1 MIGRKAGGSSF
12 CSMVFALV
20 TALLFAPGVHASS
33 DAFTAP
39 NPGPGSIAIQ
49 GKWQFH
55 LGDQPSWSNPA
66 FDDSTWEQLSADTT
80 WGAQTHPGY
89 TGFAWYRKQIQL
101 TGRAS
106 GIAVFIPPVE
116 DAYEVF
122 WNGQKIGECGKLPP
136 HAWWW
141 QWPRGVAYPLGTA
154 PLDGVLALRV
164 WKSPPAFT
172 DESGTGGFWATPLIG
187 SPAALTQREL
197 FTQIRH
203 EDLMLPRFILSGAL
217 FITGLIAL
225 LLFLRERRDFLY
237 LWLALFLIANGFT
250 CFQGLNSAFYGTTF
264 FQSVFADQAVAALQD
279 ISLWLLLLTLF
290 DLHRQKVWRRWT
302 IALAAIYLAAMVIDL
317 VILRFWEYAG
327 HAMQLGS
334 FITST
339 LVAVTPIYLLFI
351 VAFALLRRP
360 PKALLPIA
368 LAATI
373 YGLYNIAYAVSP
385 WGKHFT
391 HFTLF
396 RHLNPGIPLGPYIFG
411 VPAILNTL
419 FFIVL
424 LFTVAR
430 HQAKERRR
438 QAHIESEMRSAHEV
452 QHVLIPEEAPVIPG
466 FFITSVYKPA
476 SEVGGDFYQVIPLLD
491 STGEPGALII
501 LGDVSGKGL
510 KAAMTVSLIVGTL
523 RTLADFTHDPE
534 KILRGLN
541 QRLLGRTQGGFAT
554 CVAIRM
560 ESTARMVIANAGH
573 LSPFCAG
580 REIVLPGSLPLG
592 LSGDADYESV
602 TVDLEPD
609 ETLTLFTDGVL
620 EARNP
625 KGELYGFERLS
636 SLMGAQPSVQQVV
649 DAACS
654 FGQDDDITVL
664 SVKRVAE
671 SDLHNAKLDLV
682 AQIVAG

>member
-1 MIGRKAGGSSF
+1 LGAVERR
-12 CSMVFALV
+12 
-20 TALLFAPGVHASS
+20 H
-33 DAFTAP
+33 
-39 NPGPGSIAIQ
+39 
-49 GKWQFH
+49 H
-55 LGDQPSWSNPA
+55 LGR
-66 FDDSTWEQLSADTT
+66 AD
-80 WGAQTHPGY
+80 ASRY

-106 GIAVFIPPVE
+106 GIAVFIPQVE

-197 FTQIRH
+197 FLHIRH
-203 EDLMLPRFILSGAL
+203 EDLLLPRFILSGAL

-339 LVAVTPIYLLFI
+339 LVAVTRAPQVQREDGRPIPAFHLGQIFFSKWFQRCCRVDPPQRSRASAKCLQALRILFLSC
-351 VAFALLRRP
+351 AH
-360 PKALLPIA
+360 
-368 LAATI
+368 
-373 YGLYNIAYAVSP
+373 
-385 WGKHFT
+385 GK
-391 HFTLF
+391 
-396 RHLNPGIPLGPYIFG
+396 RNR
-411 VPAILNTL
+411 V
-419 FFIVL
+419 
-424 LFTVAR
+424 
-430 HQAKERRR
+430 
-438 QAHIESEMRSAHEV
+438 
-452 QHVLIPEEAPVIPG
+452 
-466 FFITSVYKPA
+466 ITSL
-476 SEVGGDFYQVIPLLD
+476 VID
-491 STGEPGALII
+491 SNL
-501 LGDVSGKGL
+501 S
-510 KAAMTVSLIVGTL
+510 
-523 RTLADFTHDPE
+523 
-534 KILRGLN
+534 
-541 QRLLGRTQGGFAT
+541 RL
-554 CVAIRM
+554 
-560 ESTARMVIANAGH
+560 
-573 LSPFCAG
+573 
-580 REIVLPGSLPLG
+580 
-592 LSGDADYESV
+592 
-602 TVDLEPD
+602 
-609 ETLTLFTDGVL
+609 
-620 EARNP
+620 
-625 KGELYGFERLS
+625 
-636 SLMGAQPSVQQVV
+636 
-649 DAACS
+649 
-654 FGQDDDITVL
+654 
-664 SVKRVAE
+664 
-671 SDLHNAKLDLV
+671 
-682 AQIVAG
+682 